1 METGH
6 GRGDSLS
13 SFPAIPGECKKSQLR
28 KRLPDS
34 FTSLTNLMVVNQNL
48 TQQISALKAEIAE
61 TQSSITDLQTSL
73 LCPCC
78 REYDKAVVFSC
89 RCVVCEGCA
98 AETVGVRVCA
108 VCKVPSTP
116 LCGLKV

>member
-1 METGH
+1 METGYI
-6 GRGDSLS
+6 RGGPQSAYS
-13 SFPAIPGECKKSQLR
+13 STTECKKQLLR
-28 KRLPDS
+28 KRSTDT
-34 FTSLTNLMVVNQNL
+34 FTNLTNLMVVNQNL
-48 TQQISALKAEIAE
+48 TQQISALKAEISE

-89 RCVVCEGCA
+89 RCIVCEGCA
-98 AETVGVRVCA
+98 AGAVGMRVCV
-108 VCKVPSTP
+108 VCKLQSTP